1 MRQRMAQ
8 LLAAADDDQWSWAI
22 RLAEQTGI
30 PALGGYVR
38 WRQLLESKDR
48 LPFPAYAA
56 FLPGGDWPSA
66 AALQARG
73 EDALGPEVTVA
84 ERLDFFANRAPRSR
98 QGRILYAE
106 ALLAVGREQEAAAL
120 LRASWVEDD
129 FSDDE
134 EAQFLERYGSMLR
147 GSDDAARVD
156 RLLWIG
162 ARTRRGGCWRG
173 SLARHGQ
180 WPRRG

>member
-1 MRQRMAQ
+1 M
-8 LLAAADDDQWSWAI
+8 
-22 RLAEQTGI
+22 
-30 PALGGYVR
+30 
-38 WRQLLESKDR
+38 
-48 LPFPAYAA
+48 
-56 FLPGGDWPSA
+56 
-66 AALQARG
+66 
-73 EDALGPEVTVA
+73 TVA
-84 ERLDFFANRAPRSR
+84 ERLAFFANRAPRSR

-147 GSDDAARVD
+147 AVGPCRPRSTGCCG
-156 RLLWIG
+156 IG
-162 ARTRRGGCWRG
+162 DRTRRGGCWRG